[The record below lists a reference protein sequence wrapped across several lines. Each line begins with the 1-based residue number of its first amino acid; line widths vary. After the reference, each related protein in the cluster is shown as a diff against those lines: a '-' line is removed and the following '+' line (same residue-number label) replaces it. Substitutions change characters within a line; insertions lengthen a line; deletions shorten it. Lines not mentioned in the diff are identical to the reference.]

1 MAGYTLQLLVFLGL
15 ICFTYQ
21 QKHYIPE
28 DLSRY
33 GFASQDSKPYFR
45 DESVEEDENAE
56 KLANVEIPRGLVSEV
71 FRGLL
76 SNGTGLPMP
85 KVIGNFAKGIGS
97 SADTVRSIVSFA
109 GKLKNGLDFK
119 AIWNKIVEFLKKL
132 PGAAQISTIILPI
145 SDLFKCIGTAK
156 LKIFETILGID
167 CNHEKSNE

>member
-56 KLANVEIPRGLVSEV
+56 KLTNVEIPRGLID
-71 FRGLL
+71 GLL
-76 SNGTGLPMP
+76 SNVTGLTLPAG
-85 KVIGNFAKGIGS
+85 ISDLGKGLAS
-97 SADTVRSIVSFA
+97 MADTLKSIVNFVGS
-109 GKLKNGLDFK
+109 LKNGPDFK
-119 AIWNKIVEFLKKL
+119 AMWNKFVEFLKGL
-132 PGAAQISTIILPI
+132 PCVAKVSLIIAHI
-145 SDLFKCIGTAK
+145 RDVWKCKRTAI
-156 LKIFETILGID
+156 LKIIRNIFGTECKLI
-167 CNHEKSNE
+167 KKVSK